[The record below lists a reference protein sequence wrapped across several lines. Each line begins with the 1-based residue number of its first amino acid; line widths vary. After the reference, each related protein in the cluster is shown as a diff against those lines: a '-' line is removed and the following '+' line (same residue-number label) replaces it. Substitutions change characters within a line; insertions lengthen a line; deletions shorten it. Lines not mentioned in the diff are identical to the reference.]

1 MKLRRWAQLRP
12 SRVALAW
19 VAALTAA
26 GALVVW
32 LHLQTTEVGY
42 QLIAL
47 HKLVER
53 LGSEKA
59 ELEVELA
66 TLTSPRSL
74 DAVAKSRLGL
84 RPPREGQVVGLP

>member
-1 MKLRRWAQLRP
+1 MKLRSWTRLRP
-12 SRVALAW
+12 SRVAVAW

-47 HKLVER
+47 HKLVDR
-53 LGSEKA
+53 LASEKG
-59 ELEVELA
+59 ELDLELA
-66 TLTSPRSL
+66 TLSSPRSL

-84 RPPREGQVVGLP
+84 RPPREGQIVGVP

>member
-1 MKLRRWAQLRP
+1 MKLRRWTWLRL
-12 SRVALAW
+12 SRVAVAW
-19 VAALTAA
+19 MTTLTAA

-47 HKLVER
+47 HKLVDR
-53 LGSEKA
+53 LASEKG

-74 DAVAKSRLGL
+74 DAVAKGRLGL
-84 RPPREGQVVGLP
+84 RPPREGQIVRVP